1 MEKVYMELPKK
12 NLRVWKNDD
21 ISPYDFRDDIRNE
34 SRNEVRNERYSND
47 ELRNDRYSNEELRND
62 RYSNDDMR
70 DRYNNEEDEYDM
82 DAIMD
87 ELDRLDDEMRDEC
100 NPESDMYDNGNIDWR
115 CNEDISQNMR
125 EMHIER
131 KMIVEEENPKRKTT
145 TWMRVTRV
153 Y

>member
-21 ISPYDFRDDIRNE
+21 ISPYDFRDELRNE
-34 SRNEVRNERYSND
+34 TRNEVKNNQYSND
-47 ELRNDRYSNEELRND
+47 
-62 RYSNDDMR
+62 
-70 DRYNNEEDEYDM
+70 EDEYDM

-87 ELDRLDDEMRDEC
+87 ELDHMDDMMDEC

-115 CNEDISQNMR
+115 CNEDVSQRMTQ
-125 EMHIER
+125 MSMER
-131 KMIVEEENPKRKTT
+131 KSIVEEENPKRKTT
-145 TWMRVTRV
+145 TWIRVIRV

>member
-21 ISPYDFRDDIRNE
+21 ISPYDFRD
-34 SRNEVRNERYSND
+34 
-47 ELRNDRYSNEELRND
+47 ELRND
-62 RYSNDDMR
+62 RYSNDVQ
-70 DRYNNEEDEYDM
+70 YNNEEDEYDM

-87 ELDRLDDEMRDEC
+87 ELDRMDEDMQDEC
-100 NPESDMYDNGNIDWR
+100 NPESDMYENGNIDWR
-115 CNEDISQNMR
+115 CNEDISQNLR
-125 EMHIER
+125 EMHVER
-131 KMIVEEENPKRKTT
+131 KSIVEEENPKRKTT

>member
-21 ISPYDFRDDIRNE
+21 ISPYDFRDELRNE
-34 SRNEVRNERYSND
+34 TRNEV
-47 ELRNDRYSNEELRND
+47 RND
-62 RYSNDDMR
+62 RYSND
-70 DRYNNEEDEYDM
+70 EDEYDM

-87 ELDRLDDEMRDEC
+87 ELDRMDDMMDEC

-115 CNEDISQNMR
+115 CNEDVSQRMTQ
-125 EMHIER
+125 MSMER
-131 KMIVEEENPKRKTT
+131 KSIVEEENPKRKTT
-145 TWMRVTRV
+145 TWIRVTRV